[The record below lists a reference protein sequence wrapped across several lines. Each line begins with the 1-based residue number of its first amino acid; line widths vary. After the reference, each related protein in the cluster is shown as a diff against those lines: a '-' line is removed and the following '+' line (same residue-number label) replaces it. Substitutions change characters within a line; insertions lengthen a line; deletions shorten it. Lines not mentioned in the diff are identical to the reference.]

1 MSTAPDATVD
11 ALVQLSFAVQRI
23 LATVGAEREL
33 SVVQMRLLGIVR
45 DRRIGMAE
53 LGLHL
58 GLDKSSVTGLVTRA
72 ERRGLVQRSPSP
84 DDGRAVHVTLTPLG
98 RDWTEQGAAEVGAA
112 IGELT
117 ARLDADQ
124 RALLTSLAASL
135 VSGRATP
142 R

>member
-1 MSTAPDATVD
+1 MSTDPTVD
-11 ALVQLSFAVQRI
+11 SLVQLSFAVQRI
-23 LATVGAEREL
+23 LASVGAEREL

-84 DDGRAVHVTLTPLG
+84 DDGRAVLVTLTPLG
-98 RDWTEQGAAEVGAA
+98 RDWTEQGAAEVAVA
-112 IGELT
+112 VGELT
-117 ARLDADQ
+117 AHLGADQ
-124 RALLTSLAASL
+124 RALLTSLAASV
-135 VSGRATP
+135 VSGPATP